1 MPDDRSMTETTEAAA
16 AKPSKEENGKKRK
29 LSPRARRILL
39 ILGCVVG
46 VAAVGWFVDYEIAGK
61 YRQSTDDA
69 YVQADM
75 VAVAPRVSGYVDAVV
90 VIDNQ
95 EVKTGDALVR
105 IDPRDYRA
113 QVAQYTAQVDVSR
126 ANADN
131 ARASI
136 FEQEAAIAMAE
147 AQLAS
152 AESDEK
158 FAAAQVTRYE
168 PLARSGAET
177 TEKLTSLRDTA
188 AKSGAS
194 VAAQRASLLQ
204 AQRRIASLTAQL
216 HQAEAQGEVAQA
228 QLDAAKVNLD
238 ATTIAAS
245 IDGRVGDKSVQLGQY
260 VQAGT
265 RMMSIVPVQ
274 HPYVTAN
281 FKETQIGLMR
291 PGQPATI
298 SVDALPGVALK
309 GHVDSIA
316 PGTGSQFSILP
327 PQNATGNFTKI
338 VQRVPVRISIDPD
351 ADARAVLVPG
361 LSVVAEVDTSGTP
374 VSATTQGR
382 ANAAAPR

>member
-1 MPDDRSMTETTEAAA
+1 MTETNDSAAA
-16 AKPSKEENGKKRK
+16 EPPEANAESKKRK

-39 ILGCVVG
+39 ILGGIAV
-46 VAAVGWFVDYEIAGK
+46 VAAIGWFAEYEVSGK
-61 YRQSTDDA
+61 YLQSTDDA

-75 VAVAPRVSGYVDAVV
+75 VAVSPRVAGYIDAVL

-95 EVKTGDALVR
+95 VVKAGDPLVR

-113 QVAQYTAQVDVSR
+113 QVAQYTAQVDVSK

-136 FEQEAAIAMAE
+136 SEQEAAIAMSE

-152 AESDEK
+152 AESDAR
-158 FAAAQVTRYE
+158 FATAQVTRYE

-188 AKSGAS
+188 SKSAAS
-194 VAAQRASLLQ
+194 VTAQRASLLQ
-204 AQRRIASLTAQL
+204 AQRRIGSLTAQL
-216 HQAEAQGEVAQA
+216 HQAEAQGEAAQA

-238 ATTIAAS
+238 ATTVKAS

-265 RMMSIVPVQ
+265 RLMSVVPVQ
-274 HPYVTAN
+274 RPYVTAN

-291 PGQPATI
+291 TGQPATV
-298 SVDALPGVALK
+298 SVDALPGAAIK

-338 VQRVPVRISIDPD
+338 VQRVPVRIVIDPD

-361 LSVVAEVDTSGTP
+361 LSVTAEVDTS
-374 VSATTQGR
+374 VKLAESVIQGR
-382 ANAAAPR
+382 AAGAAPK

>member
-1 MPDDRSMTETTEAAA
+1 MTETNEAVAA
-16 AKPSKEENGKKRK
+16 PPPEAGGEGRKRK

-39 ILGCVVG
+39 ILGCVAG
-46 VAAVGWFVDYEIAGK
+46 VAAIGWYAEYEISGK

-75 VAVAPRVSGYVDAVV
+75 VAVSPRVSGYVDAVL

-95 EVKTGDALVR
+95 EVKAGDALVR

-113 QVAQYTAQVDVSR
+113 QVAQYTAQVDVSK

-136 FEQEAAIAMAE
+136 LEQEAAIAMSE

-152 AESDEK
+152 AESDAK
-158 FAAAQVTRYE
+158 FATAQVTRYE

-177 TEKLTSLRDTA
+177 AEKLTSLRDTA
-188 AKSGAS
+188 SKSAS
-194 VAAQRASLLQ
+194 GLAAQRASLLQ

-216 HQAEAQGEVAQA
+216 RQAEAQGEAAQA

-238 ATTIAAS
+238 ATTIKAS

-265 RMMSIVPVQ
+265 RLMSVVPVQ
-274 HPYVTAN
+274 RPYVTAN

-291 PGQPATI
+291 AGQPATVN
-298 SVDALPGVALK
+298 VDALPGVAIK

-338 VQRVPVRISIDPD
+338 VQRVPVRIVIDPD

-361 LSVVAEVDTSGTP
+361 LSVTAEVDTSAAP
-374 VSATTQGR
+374 SMPTTQGR
-382 ANAAAPR
+382 ANAAALR

>member
-1 MPDDRSMTETTEAAA
+1 MTETNEAVA
-16 AKPSKEENGKKRK
+16 AKPSEGGGDGKKQK
-29 LSPRARRILL
+29 LSPRAWIILV
-39 ILGCVVG
+39 ILGG
-46 VAAVGWFVDYEIAGK
+46 VAGVTVAGWLSEYEISWK

-75 VAVAPRVSGYVDAVV
+75 VAVAPRVSGYVDAVL

-95 EVKTGDALVR
+95 EVTAGDALVR

-113 QVAQYTAQVDVSR
+113 QVAQYTAQVNVSK

-136 FEQEAAIAMAE
+136 SEQEAAVAMSE

-152 AESDEK
+152 AESDAS
-158 FAAAQVTRYE
+158 FAMAQVTRYE
-168 PLARSGAET
+168 PLAKSGAEAA
-177 TEKLTSLRDTA
+177 EKLTSLRDTA
-188 AKSGAS
+188 SKSAS
-194 VAAQRASLLQ
+194 SLAAQRASLLQ
-204 AQRRIASLTAQL
+204 AQRRIASLAAQL

-238 ATTIAAS
+238 ATTIKAS
-245 IDGRVGDKSVQLGQY
+245 IDGRVGDKSVQVGQY

-265 RMMSIVPVQ
+265 RLMSVVPVER
-274 HPYVTAN
+274 PYVTAN

-291 PGQPATI
+291 AGQPATI
-298 SVDALPGVALK
+298 SVDALPGVSLT
-309 GHVDSIA
+309 GRVDSIA

-338 VQRVPVRISIDPD
+338 VQRVPVRIAIDPD

-361 LSVVAEVDTSGTP
+361 LSVTAEVDTSAAQP
-374 VSATTQGR
+374 VQSTQDVR
-382 ANAAAPR
+382 RQDLRNDR